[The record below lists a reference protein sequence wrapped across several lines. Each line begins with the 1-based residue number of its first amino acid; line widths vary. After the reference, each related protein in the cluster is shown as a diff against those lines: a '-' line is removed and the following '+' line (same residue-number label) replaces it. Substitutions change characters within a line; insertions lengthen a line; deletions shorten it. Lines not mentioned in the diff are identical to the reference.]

1 MRKIQVSLLL
11 SVVIFATGCPK
22 PKYQPSVNFKNPT
35 QLVAE
40 INYYID
46 TQRQA
51 YNAALDANPPNID
64 KARRIRNEL
73 IEGALPY
80 IDGSYSDFIA
90 DKQAGRDRDNFVL
103 DLIDLSTAASVGITK
118 GERALQVIGVG
129 LTAFRGGRKSADAN
143 FYKDTSMPILISKMD
158 GNRAKVHAAILE
170 KESKP
175 VADYPLGAAVAD
187 IVEYYNAGTLVRAF
201 TQLQQDTA
209 IKTQESESKLADIK
223 KNLGIK
229 GAPTAEEIKASAEN
243 SAALRALWAPFG
255 AANKKLETA
264 EKTIATANTDIDNAG
279 PEITA
284 ADQSIGEATAK
295 VNAATTKTAKATA
308 QAALDSANASKLVA
322 ETKKSSAETTKRAA
336 EEAKATAIIARD
348 DAFKKLQGVYQA
360 IAADSKLSPYL
371 DKVTDNPTLTAK
383 RKRDLQGFLD
393 LIKENKTPETDD
405 DKKNLAMAYA
415 NVLGDFSIIVIDK
428 FKDEPELNQ
437 HLQEILKA
445 NK

>member
-1 MRKIQVSLLL
+1 MRHLQISLLL
-11 SVVIFATGCPK
+11 IVALFATGCPK
-22 PKYQPSVNFKNPT
+22 PKYRPSVSFKNPT
-35 QLVAE
+35 QLIAE
-40 INYYID
+40 INEYIND
-46 TQRQA
+46 QKEE
-51 YNAALDANPPNID
+51 YDKALVANPPDTD
-64 KARRIRNEL
+64 KAKRIRNEL

-80 IDGSYSDFIA
+80 IDGAYADFIA

-103 DLIDLSTAASVGITK
+103 DLIDLSSAAAVGITK

-209 IKTQESESKLADIK
+209 IKTEDAESKLADIK
-223 KNLGIK
+223 KNLGIRA
-229 GAPTAEEIKASAEN
+229 APTAGEIKASKEN
-243 SAALRALWAPFG
+243 SDALRALWAPFG
-255 AANKKLETA
+255 VANTKLKTA
-264 EKTIATANTDIDNAG
+264 ETTIATADTDIASAG
-279 PEITA
+279 PDITL

-295 VNAATTKTAKATA
+295 LAATKTKAEKATA
-308 QAALDSANASKLVA
+308 QAALDTANAAKLVA
-322 ETKKSSAETTKRAA
+322 ETKKKSGETSKAAA
-336 EEAKATAIIARD
+336 EETKAAAITTRD

-360 IAADSKLSPYL
+360 IAADSKLSPFL
-371 DKVTDNPTLTAK
+371 EKVTDNPNLVPK
-383 RKRDLQGFLD
+383 RKRDLQASLD
-393 LIKENKTPETDD
+393 LIKENKTPETDAE
-405 DKKNLAMAYA
+405 KEKLARAYA
-415 NVLGDFSIIVIDK
+415 DVLGDFSKIVIDK

-437 HLQEILKA
+437 RLQEILKA